1 MVGNPSANAD
11 VPSAGDTVLIPDL
24 GRSHMLRSNWAQ
36 APQLLSYVL
45 ELQLLKPV
53 YPGTHS
59 LQRERPWQ

>member
-45 ELQLLKPV
+45 ELQLLKPM
-53 YPGTHS
+53 YPGTRS